1 MCDLQ
6 RTEKELEGRLVQ
18 YREQS
23 EDIKMLKT
31 QLVII
36 GKEHSKF
43 IKLSVYFFI
52 FLFFYFFILIFF
64 MI

>member
-1 MCDLQ
+1 MWDLQ

-31 QLVII
+31 RLVIMV
-36 GKEHSKF
+36 KEHSKLV
-43 IKLSVYFFI
+43 KLTFYFFI
-52 FLFFYFFILIFF
+52 FLFFYFFILILF